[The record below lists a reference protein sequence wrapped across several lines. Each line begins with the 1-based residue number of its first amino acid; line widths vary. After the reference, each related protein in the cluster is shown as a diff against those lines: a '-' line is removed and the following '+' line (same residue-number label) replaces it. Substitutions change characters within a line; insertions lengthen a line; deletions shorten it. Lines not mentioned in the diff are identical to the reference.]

1 MVIFR
6 NILFKNIFSDIMEAP
21 GMEYNQQSFALKGIS
36 NNGEIKLAAN
46 VRCLK
51 KAEKKN
57 KKLSDAIQKKPS
69 QTELK
74 KESVNPAEV
83 PENPKKLSVK

>member
-1 MVIFR
+1 
-6 NILFKNIFSDIMEAP
+6 
-21 GMEYNQQSFALKGIS
+21 MEYNQQSFTLKGIS

-69 QTELK
+69 QTEFK
-74 KESVNPAEV
+74 KESVKPVEV
-83 PENPKKLSVK
+83 PNVHQKLSVRKLKKKYVLKLIIGKF

>member
-1 MVIFR
+1 
-6 NILFKNIFSDIMEAP
+6 
-21 GMEYNQQSFALKGIS
+21 MEYNQQSFTLKGIS
-36 NNGEIKLAAN
+36 SNGEIKLAAN

-69 QTELK
+69 QTE
-74 KESVNPAEV
+74 SVKPAEV
-83 PENPKKLSVK
+83 PEIHKKLSVR